1 MRKTF
6 ARLLLAA
13 LSGIVLAGC
22 VEYGKVDQGRT
33 VAIDKE
39 KRTLT
44 MIPNMSTDPAKG
56 DFKLPALTF
65 TYPSDPLEMGQEPKV
80 GLRLKFDAEK
90 SQVVLYD
97 PQKKSFDTI
106 PVRIVDK
113 QEGIDPRHP
122 LVYDASTGKA
132 KPFPVV
138 DKDKKTVTIYS
149 GVQKLLVTFTPP
161 DEYLALPAVAW
172 EAGDIVRIYFK
183 EDGKALRVMNVSKT
197 DIFKR

>member
-80 GLRLKFDAEK
+80 GLRLKFDVEK

-122 LVYDASTGKA
+122 LVYDASAGKA

-161 DEYLALPAVAW
+161 DEYLELPAVAW

>member
-1 MRKTF
+1 MQKTF

-80 GLRLKFDAEK
+80 GLRLKFDVEK

-122 LVYDASTGKA
+122 LVYDAAAGKA
-132 KPFPVV
+132 KPLPVV

-161 DEYLALPAVAW
+161 DEYLELPAAAW
-172 EAGDIVRIYFK
+172 DAGDIVRIYFK